1 MKRETEAP
9 RTFPVR
15 GAFSSRG
22 LGRGPNRCGS
32 PPPSRYRWAPWSP
45 PSRPSCGC
53 GWSPRRCCRRR
64 CSPGAAAAGVP
75 PAARGGLGRGLRRGF
90 RGRLRSRFRFRSG
103 LRGRFRGGLGRRL
116 GSGLRIG
123 VRTGTGAVRRIRIVR
138 GAGRVGHIG
147 FFGRIRRI
155 RLIGHV
161 RNIGRVR
168 LVRRAGLSAPLAA
181 GALRRLAARAGLR
194 RARPGHDR
202 LIQVHARLALHQ
214 GERSASPPIRWL
226 SRPVPGGTAPRTAR
240 RPP

>member
-53 GWSPRRCCRRR
+53 GWSPRRCRRR
-64 CSPGAAAAGVP
+64 CSPRRPGWARERAPAWVP
-75 PAARGGLGRGLRRGF
+75 GSAPESVPVPEWAPGSVPGWARASARVRAPDRGPDRD
-90 RGRLRSRFRFRSG
+90 RGRPAYPDRPGCRACRAHRVLRAHPAYPAHRACQEHRACPARQ
-103 LRGRFRGGLGRRL
+103 
-116 GSGLRIG
+116 
-123 VRTGTGAVRRIRIVR
+123 A
-138 GAGRVGHIG
+138 
-147 FFGRIRRI
+147 
-155 RLIGHV
+155 
-161 RNIGRVR
+161 
-168 LVRRAGLSAPLAA
+168 RRALRPLAA
-181 GALRRLAARAGLR
+181 GALRRLAARAGLG